1 MVDFTRYRT
10 IRHERRDRVLTLIL
24 NRPEALNAVDGEM
37 HAELT
42 QVFFDAAN
50 DPLSD
55 VIVLTGEGKAFSSG
69 GDIRW
74 MQSIIDEGFDL
85 TAREAKRII
94 VSLLDC
100 EKPIIARINGHA
112 TGFGATLAL
121 FCDIIIAA
129 ETAKIGDPHVQVG
142 FTAGDGGAVIWPQ
155 LVGYARA
162 KEYLMTGDLMTAVEA
177 ARIGLINHSVPSE
190 ELDNRVYGLATRL
203 VEGSQVAIRTT
214 KMSINIGL
222 KQLVASIMDACLA
235 YEALS
240 NSSRDHQEAVSAFRE
255 RRKPVFQI
263 ESVSVRRV
271 IRTSCRRRRYALG
284 IGPPGPSLN
293 GRRMLLALTGEPM
306 GGERAYQLG
315 FFQELVREEKLLPRV
330 MALANELTRHLRP
343 AFTCKV
349 KRIFVGRA
357 NEEMWRDYEL
367 DRLWGVDYL
376 QASL

>member
-190 ELDNRVYGLATRL
+190 ELDNRVYGLASRL

-240 NSSRDHQEAVSAFRE
+240 NGSRDHQEAVSAFRE
-255 RRKPVFQI
+255 RRKPVFR
-263 ESVSVRRV
+263 SK
-271 IRTSCRRRRYALG
+271 A
-284 IGPPGPSLN
+284 
-293 GRRMLLALTGEPM
+293 
-306 GGERAYQLG
+306 
-315 FFQELVREEKLLPRV
+315 
-330 MALANELTRHLRP
+330 
-343 AFTCKV
+343 
-349 KRIFVGRA
+349 
-357 NEEMWRDYEL
+357 
-367 DRLWGVDYL
+367 
-376 QASL
+376 

>member
-24 NRPEALNAVDGEM
+24 DRPEALNAVDGEM

-50 DPLSD
+50 DPASD

-74 MQSIIDEGFDL
+74 MQSIIDGGFDL

-100 EKPIIARINGHA
+100 EKPIIARLNGHA

-121 FCDIIIAA
+121 FCDIIIAT

-155 LVGYARA
+155 LIGYARA
-162 KEYLMTGDLMTAVEA
+162 KEYLMTGDLMTAAEA
-177 ARIGLINHSVPSE
+177 ARIGLINHAVPGE
-190 ELDNRVYGLATRL
+190 ELDDRVYGLATRL
-203 VEGSQVAIRTT
+203 AAGSQVAIRTT
-214 KMSINIGL
+214 KMSVNIGL

-240 NSSRDHQEAVSAFRE
+240 NSGRDHQEAVSAFGE
-255 RRKPVFQI
+255 KRKPVF
-263 ESVSVRRV
+263 
-271 IRTSCRRRRYALG
+271 
-284 IGPPGPSLN
+284 GPK
-293 GRRMLLALTGEPM
+293 A
-306 GGERAYQLG
+306 
-315 FFQELVREEKLLPRV
+315 
-330 MALANELTRHLRP
+330 
-343 AFTCKV
+343 
-349 KRIFVGRA
+349 
-357 NEEMWRDYEL
+357 
-367 DRLWGVDYL
+367 
-376 QASL
+376 

>member
-255 RRKPVFQI
+255 RRKP
-263 ESVSVRRV
+263 
-271 IRTSCRRRRYALG
+271 
-284 IGPPGPSLN
+284 
-293 GRRMLLALTGEPM
+293 
-306 GGERAYQLG
+306 
-315 FFQELVREEKLLPRV
+315 
-330 MALANELTRHLRP
+330 
-343 AFTCKV
+343 AFRSK
-349 KRIFVGRA
+349 A
-357 NEEMWRDYEL
+357 
-367 DRLWGVDYL
+367 
-376 QASL
+376 

>member
-50 DPLSD
+50 DPASD

-74 MQSIIDEGFDL
+74 MQSIIDGGFDL

-100 EKPIIARINGHA
+100 EKPIIARLNGHA

-121 FCDIIIAA
+121 FCDIIIAT

-155 LVGYARA
+155 LIGYARA
-162 KEYLMTGDLMTAVEA
+162 KEFLMTGDLMTAAEA
-177 ARIGLINHSVPSE
+177 ARIGLINHAVPGE
-190 ELDNRVYGLATRL
+190 ELDDRVYGLATRL
-203 VEGSQVAIRTT
+203 AAGSQVAIRTT
-214 KMSINIGL
+214 KMSVNIGL

-255 RRKPVFQI
+255 RRKPVF
-263 ESVSVRRV
+263 
-271 IRTSCRRRRYALG
+271 
-284 IGPPGPSLN
+284 GPK
-293 GRRMLLALTGEPM
+293 A
-306 GGERAYQLG
+306 
-315 FFQELVREEKLLPRV
+315 
-330 MALANELTRHLRP
+330 
-343 AFTCKV
+343 
-349 KRIFVGRA
+349 
-357 NEEMWRDYEL
+357 
-367 DRLWGVDYL
+367 
-376 QASL
+376 

>member
-50 DPLSD
+50 DPASD

-74 MQSIIDEGFDL
+74 MQSLIDDGFDL

-100 EKPIIARINGHA
+100 EKPIIARLNGHA

-121 FCDIIIAA
+121 FCDVIIAA

-155 LVGYARA
+155 LIGYARA
-162 KEYLMTGDLMTAVEA
+162 KEYLMTGDLMTAAEA
-177 ARIGLINHSVPSE
+177 ARIGLINHAVPGE
-190 ELDNRVYGLATRL
+190 ELDDRVYGLAARL
-203 VEGSQVAIRTT
+203 ASGSQVAIRTT

-255 RRKPVFQI
+255 RRKPVF
-263 ESVSVRRV
+263 
-271 IRTSCRRRRYALG
+271 
-284 IGPPGPSLN
+284 GPG
-293 GRRMLLALTGEPM
+293 A
-306 GGERAYQLG
+306 
-315 FFQELVREEKLLPRV
+315 
-330 MALANELTRHLRP
+330 
-343 AFTCKV
+343 
-349 KRIFVGRA
+349 
-357 NEEMWRDYEL
+357 
-367 DRLWGVDYL
+367 
-376 QASL
+376 

>member
-177 ARIGLINHSVPSE
+177 ARIGLINHAVPSE

-255 RRKPVFQI
+255 RRKP
-263 ESVSVRRV
+263 
-271 IRTSCRRRRYALG
+271 
-284 IGPPGPSLN
+284 
-293 GRRMLLALTGEPM
+293 
-306 GGERAYQLG
+306 
-315 FFQELVREEKLLPRV
+315 
-330 MALANELTRHLRP
+330 
-343 AFTCKV
+343 AFRSK
-349 KRIFVGRA
+349 A
-357 NEEMWRDYEL
+357 
-367 DRLWGVDYL
+367 
-376 QASL
+376 

>member
-240 NSSRDHQEAVSAFRE
+240 NGSRDHQEAVSAFRE
-255 RRKPVFQI
+255 RRKPVFR
-263 ESVSVRRV
+263 SK
-271 IRTSCRRRRYALG
+271 A
-284 IGPPGPSLN
+284 
-293 GRRMLLALTGEPM
+293 
-306 GGERAYQLG
+306 
-315 FFQELVREEKLLPRV
+315 
-330 MALANELTRHLRP
+330 
-343 AFTCKV
+343 
-349 KRIFVGRA
+349 
-357 NEEMWRDYEL
+357 
-367 DRLWGVDYL
+367 
-376 QASL
+376 

>member
-255 RRKPVFQI
+255 RRKPV
-263 ESVSVRRV
+263 SDRKR
-271 IRTSCRRRRYALG
+271 
-284 IGPPGPSLN
+284 
-293 GRRMLLALTGEPM
+293 
-306 GGERAYQLG
+306 ERAACNSDQLSPSKVCSRDRATRTEP
-315 FFQELVREEKLLPRV
+315 QR
-330 MALANELTRHLRP
+330 LADASGT
-343 AFTCKV
+343 
-349 KRIFVGRA
+349 
-357 NEEMWRDYEL
+357 
-367 DRLWGVDYL
+367 DR
-376 QASL
+376 

>member
-10 IRHERRDRVLTLIL
+10 IRHERRDRILTLTL

-42 QVFFDAAN
+42 QVFYDAAS
-50 DPLSD
+50 DPSSD

-74 MQSIIDEGFDL
+74 MQSLIDEGFDR

-100 EKPIIARINGHA
+100 EKPIIARVNGHA

-121 FCDIIIAA
+121 FCDIVIAA
-129 ETAKIGDPHVQVG
+129 ETARIGDPHVQVG

-155 LVGYARA
+155 LIGYARA

-177 ARIGLINHSVPSE
+177 ARMGLINHAVPAG
-190 ELDNRVYGLATRL
+190 ELDERVYGLATRL
-203 VEGSQVAIRTT
+203 AEGSQVAIRTT
-214 KMSINIGL
+214 KMSVNIGL

-240 NSSRDHQEAVSAFRE
+240 NGSRDHQEAVSAFRE
-255 RRKPVFQI
+255 RRKPVF
-263 ESVSVRRV
+263 
-271 IRTSCRRRRYALG
+271 
-284 IGPPGPSLN
+284 GPKS
-293 GRRMLLALTGEPM
+293 
-306 GGERAYQLG
+306 
-315 FFQELVREEKLLPRV
+315 
-330 MALANELTRHLRP
+330 
-343 AFTCKV
+343 
-349 KRIFVGRA
+349 
-357 NEEMWRDYEL
+357 
-367 DRLWGVDYL
+367 
-376 QASL
+376 

>member
-255 RRKPVFQI
+255 RRKPVFR
-263 ESVSVRRV
+263 SK
-271 IRTSCRRRRYALG
+271 A
-284 IGPPGPSLN
+284 
-293 GRRMLLALTGEPM
+293 
-306 GGERAYQLG
+306 
-315 FFQELVREEKLLPRV
+315 
-330 MALANELTRHLRP
+330 
-343 AFTCKV
+343 
-349 KRIFVGRA
+349 
-357 NEEMWRDYEL
+357 
-367 DRLWGVDYL
+367 
-376 QASL
+376 